1 MLSYRHG
8 FHAGNYA
15 DVLKHVV
22 LMRTLQYIVR
32 KDKPAFYLETHAG
45 RGMYSLTG
53 ATAARTAEYRQ
64 GIGQLWQAS
73 GIPAGLQDYLDL
85 IAQFNAGPELICYPG
100 SPWIARTIMRP
111 QDRLV
116 LCELH
121 PQDFRELA
129 LTFQRCSNVHCYKE
143 DGFAVSQA
151 RVPPPERRG
160 VVFID
165 PSYEVKTDYQTVVE
179 ILQKLHRKF
188 AAGTYLLWY
197 PIVRADRT
205 QTMLRQLTASGI
217 RRISVFELHLTA
229 DHSQP
234 GMTGTGMVVINP
246 SWTLMDEM
254 QKVLPFL
261 CETLAPGG
269 HWSAREAVGE

>member
-1 MLSYRHG
+1 M
-8 FHAGNYA
+8 
-15 DVLKHVV
+15 
-22 LMRTLQYIVR
+22 I
-32 KDKPAFYLETHAG
+32 
-45 RGMYSLTG
+45 
-53 ATAARTAEYRQ
+53 AR
-64 GIGQLWQAS
+64 
-73 GIPAGLQDYLDL
+73 
-85 IAQFNAGPELICYPG
+85 FNTGPELICYPG
-100 SPWIARTIMRP
+100 SPWIAQTLLRP

-129 LTFQRCSNVHCYKE
+129 LNFQRCPSVRCCRE
-143 DGFAVSQA
+143 DGFGVSQA
-151 RVPPPERRG
+151 SVPPPERRG

-179 ILQKLHRKF
+179 NLQKLHRKF

-205 QTMLRQLTASGI
+205 QSMLRQLAASGI

-229 DHSQP
+229 DHDQP
-234 GMTGTGMVVINP
+234 GMTGTGMLAINP
-246 SWTLMDEM
+246 PWTLMEEM
-254 QKVLPFL
+254 RKTLPFL

-269 HWSAREAVGE
+269 HWDARELVGE

>member
-15 DVLKHVV
+15 DVLKHLV
-22 LMRTLQYIVR
+22 LMRTLQYVAQKNR
-32 KDKPAFYLETHAG
+32 PALYLETHAG

-53 ATAARTAEYRQ
+53 ATAAKTAEFRE
-64 GIGQLWQAS
+64 GIGRLWQAG
-73 GIPAGLQDYLDL
+73 GIPARLQGYLDI
-85 IAQFNAGPELICYPG
+85 IAQFNPGQELICYPG

-129 LTFQRCSNVHCYKE
+129 LTFQRCPTARCYQE
-143 DGFAVSQA
+143 DGFVMSLAS
-151 RVPPPERRG
+151 VPPPERRG

-165 PSYEVKTDYQTVVE
+165 PSYEVKTDYQKVVDT
-179 ILQKLHRKF
+179 LQKMYRKF
-188 AAGTYLLWY
+188 ASGTYLLWY

-217 RRISVFELHLTA
+217 RRISVFELHQTA
-229 DHSQP
+229 DHDQP
-234 GMTGTGMVVINP
+234 GMTGTGMLVINP
-246 SWTLMDEM
+246 PWTLMGEL
-254 QKVLPFL
+254 QETLPFL
-261 CETLAPGG
+261 QKTLAPNG
-269 HWSAREAVGE
+269 HWSARTLVGE